1 MREAETKQEHFLGTE
16 EGSEL
21 LLAWSLQYPEL
32 GNAVELV
39 TGASCVAVL
48 IRLLCFPNGWNHFL
62 IGNKCVNQDGR
73 KDVQFMCM

>member
-39 TGASCVAVL
+39 TGASSVEFL
-48 IRLLCFPNGWNHFL
+48 NHLLCFPHG
-62 IGNKCVNQDGR
+62 IPAGNLS
-73 KDVQFMCM
+73 